1 MKVKAV
7 RLYGKKDL
15 RFEEFELRDISPDEV
30 LARIITDSLCMS
42 SYKALLQ
49 GSDHR
54 CVPPDIDKNPIIM
67 GHEFCGVI
75 EKIGER
81 VTGLQTGDV
90 FTVQPKMVFGN
101 VIKGPGYSYR
111 EYGGDTT
118 HAIIPAEVPEGGYLL
133 PYKGD
138 GYYKASLTE
147 PLSCLISAVRAQYHL
162 GLDGKTHVMGLRKGG
177 CMAILA
183 GAGPMGLGAVQV
195 AMSAGPQPRRIVIT
209 DIDSFRLDRAKQ
221 LLRPAAGVELLFVNT
236 ASMERPEEYLRAQT
250 DGKGFDDILVMAPV
264 TEVIELADKIA
275 GIDSCINFFAGP
287 TSKDFRAP
295 INFYDVHYNDKHI
308 IGTSG
313 GSIGDMRESL
323 DLIES
328 GSLEPAVLISH
339 IGGLNSAAAATLDLP
354 KIPGAKKLIYCNLEM
369 DLTAID
375 DFEKKGETDPLFREL
390 HTICAKNGMLWCPEA
405 EKYLLGY
412 RKPV

>member
-15 RFEEFELRDISPDEV
+15 RFEEFELRDIRPDEA
-30 LARIITDSLCMS
+30 LGRIMTDSLCMS

-54 CVPPDIDKNPIIM
+54 CVPPDIGNNPIIM

-75 EKIGER
+75 EKIWER
-81 VTGLQTGDV
+81 VTGLQIGDV
-90 FTVQPKMVFGN
+90 FTVQPKMVQGN

-118 HAIIPAEVPEGGYLL
+118 YAIIPAEVLEEGYLL
-133 PYKGD
+133 RDKGE

-147 PLSCLISAVRAQYHL
+147 PLSCLISAVRAHYHL
-162 GLDGKTHVMGLRKGG
+162 GLDGKTHVIGLREGG

-195 AMSAGPQPRRIVIT
+195 AMSTGLRPRRIVIA

-221 LLRPAAGVELLFVNT
+221 LLRPAAGVELIFVNT
-236 ASMERPEEYLRAQT
+236 ASMECPEEYLRAQT

-264 TEVIELADKIA
+264 AEVLETADKISGA
-275 GIDSCINFFAGP
+275 DCCINFFAGP
-287 TSKDFRAP
+287 TSKDFRA
-295 INFYDVHYNDKHI
+295 
-308 IGTSG
+308 
-313 GSIGDMRESL
+313 
-323 DLIES
+323 
-328 GSLEPAVLISH
+328 
-339 IGGLNSAAAATLDLP
+339 
-354 KIPGAKKLIYCNLEM
+354 
-369 DLTAID
+369 
-375 DFEKKGETDPLFREL
+375 
-390 HTICAKNGMLWCPEA
+390 
-405 EKYLLGY
+405 
-412 RKPV
+412 